1 MGKRRWKF
9 YQECVIC
16 ANGEKRSLQS
26 LKGLTRNKIAEITGI
41 PVPSV
46 PMFDKMFRPK
56 SARGR
61 FYKKPPKDP
70 VKQAA
75 CREKKL
81 TTKDGYE
88 HYYPYRDVE
97 KNLRESGYDVIVF
110 IPSKEEDESRITC
123 GNAILSHR
131 GDA

>member
-75 CREKKL
+75 WIKNHPAWAVRAGLISEEK
-81 TTKDGYE
+81 
-88 HYYPYRDVE
+88 P
-97 KNLRESGYDVIVF
+97 
-110 IPSKEEDESRITC
+110 
-123 GNAILSHR
+123 
-131 GDA
+131 